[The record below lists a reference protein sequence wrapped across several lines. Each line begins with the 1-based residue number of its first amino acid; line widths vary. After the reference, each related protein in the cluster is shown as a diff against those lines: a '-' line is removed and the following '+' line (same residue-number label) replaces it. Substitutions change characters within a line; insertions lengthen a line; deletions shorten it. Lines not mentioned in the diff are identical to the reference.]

1 MRNHRHSRGQ
11 SGPECGCAWI
21 DGGRAAAAPRRRRGV
36 LRFLGRALSLR
47 QSGDYRESTQRGMRT
62 MNVTAGEGAGRRISA
77 RRDIV
82 LIVAVALVAAWVCA
96 KFNLSEA
103 LLNWTRPFERL
114 QLDELPAVL
123 LVIAVSLIW
132 FSSRRYLEAKR
143 QLLLR
148 RAAEALLERALAE
161 NQRLAQQ
168 YVDTQENER
177 KALARDLHDE
187 LGQYLNAIKLD
198 AVSIR
203 ESMAVPPGVRD
214 VSRAMI
220 ANIDRVYD
228 VVTGLI
234 RQLRP
239 VGFDDLGL
247 AAAVEH
253 CVDDWR
259 SRLPQTA
266 IELSVG
272 GDLAALDESRGLV
285 LYRLVQEALTN
296 IARHSRATRV
306 EIRIDA
312 GRSANAAR
320 CVEILIADNGVGA
333 DLGAP
338 RLGLGLVGMRE
349 RVSALGGSIS
359 LASERGAG
367 FQVKATVPMAGV
379 SS

>member
-1 MRNHRHSRGQ
+1 
-11 SGPECGCAWI
+11 
-21 DGGRAAAAPRRRRGV
+21 
-36 LRFLGRALSLR
+36 
-47 QSGDYRESTQRGMRT
+47 

-82 LIVAVALVAAWVCA
+82 LIVAVAVVAAWVCA

-148 RAAEALLERALAE
+148 RTAEAQLERALAE

-239 VGFDDLGL
+239 VGFDDLGF

-266 IELSVG
+266 IELSVS
-272 GDLAALDESRGLV
+272 GDFAALDESRGLV

-296 IARHSRATRV
+296 IARHSRAARV

-312 GRSANAAR
+312 RRSTNAPR

-333 DLGAP
+333 DLRAP

>member
-1 MRNHRHSRGQ
+1 LI
-11 SGPECGCAWI
+11 AVVTVI
-21 DGGRAAAAPRRRRGV
+21 AA
-36 LRFLGRALSLR
+36 L
-47 QSGDYRESTQRGMRT
+47 
-62 MNVTAGEGAGRRISA
+62 
-77 RRDIV
+77 
-82 LIVAVALVAAWVCA
+82 VCA

-103 LLNWTRPFERL
+103 LLNWTRPFERF

-123 LVIAVSLIW
+123 LVVAVSLIW

-143 QLLLR
+143 QLRLR
-148 RAAEALLERALAE
+148 RSAEAELEQALAE
-161 NQRLAQQ
+161 NKRLAQQ
-168 YVDTQENER
+168 YVDMQEYER

-203 ESMAVPPGVRD
+203 ESMTARPGVHD
-214 VSRAMI
+214 AARAMI
-220 ANIDRVYD
+220 ANIDRGYA

-239 VGFDDLGL
+239 VGFDDLGVG
-247 AAAVEH
+247 AALEH

-259 SRLPQTA
+259 SRLPLTA
-266 IELSVG
+266 IELSAT
-272 GDLAALDESRGLV
+272 GDFETLDETRGLV

-296 IARHSRATRV
+296 IARHARATRV
-306 EIRIDA
+306 QIRIAA
-312 GRSANAAR
+312 GRAADPAR
-320 CVEILIADNGVGA
+320 CVEILVADNGAGA

-349 RVSALGGSIS
+349 RVSALGGSIT

-367 FQVKATVPMAGV
+367 FQVKASLPMGGAQ
-379 SS
+379 S

>member
-1 MRNHRHSRGQ
+1 M
-11 SGPECGCAWI
+11 
-21 DGGRAAAAPRRRRGV
+21 
-36 LRFLGRALSLR
+36 
-47 QSGDYRESTQRGMRT
+47 
-62 MNVTAGEGAGRRISA
+62 
-77 RRDIV
+77 
-82 LIVAVALVAAWVCA
+82 
-96 KFNLSEA
+96 
-103 LLNWTRPFERL
+103 

-123 LVIAVSLIW
+123 LVIAVTLIW

-143 QLLLR
+143 QLRLR
-148 RAAEALLERALAE
+148 RTAEAQLERALAE

-203 ESMAVPPGVRD
+203 KSMAVPPGVRD

-239 VGFDDLGL
+239 VGFDDLGF

-266 IELSVG
+266 IELSVS
-272 GDLAALDESRGLV
+272 GDFAVLDESRGLV

-296 IARHSRATRV
+296 IARHARATRV

-312 GRSANAAR
+312 GRSTNVAR
-320 CVEILIADNGVGA
+320 CIEILIADNGIGA
-333 DLGAP
+333 DLRAP
-338 RLGLGLVGMRE
+338 RLGLGLIGMRE

-367 FQVKATVPMAGV
+367 FQVKAAVPMAGV
-379 SS
+379 PS

>member
-1 MRNHRHSRGQ
+1 
-11 SGPECGCAWI
+11 
-21 DGGRAAAAPRRRRGV
+21 
-36 LRFLGRALSLR
+36 
-47 QSGDYRESTQRGMRT
+47 
-62 MNVTAGEGAGRRISA
+62 MNVTAGEGAGRKMSA

-82 LIVAVALVAAWVCA
+82 LIVAVAVVAAWVCA

-143 QLLLR
+143 QLRLR
-148 RAAEALLERALAE
+148 RTAEAQLERALAE

-203 ESMAVPPGVRD
+203 ESMAVPPGIRD

-239 VGFDDLGL
+239 VGFDDLGF

-266 IELSVG
+266 IELSVS
-272 GDLAALDESRGLV
+272 GDFAVLDESRGLM

-296 IARHSRATRV
+296 IARHARATRV

-312 GRSANAAR
+312 GQSTSAAR
-320 CVEILIADNGVGA
+320 CIEILIADNGVGD
-333 DLGAP
+333 DLRAP
-338 RLGLGLVGMRE
+338 RLGLGLIGMRE

-379 SS
+379 TS